1 MTDSSHPELCQFIR
15 QKIQER
21 PQKRVTFAEYMTW
34 VLYHPEYGYYSRGAG
49 IGASG
54 DFATSPH
61 LCADFGETLAEQF
74 VEMWQVLGCPQSF
87 QLVEMG
93 AGQGILAGDILRYLR
108 DRYPDFFRAIEYIV
122 VEKSESLKTEQQHR
136 LRNAPIQWC
145 NFEELDRNSIVG
157 CFFSNE
163 LVDAFPVHQF
173 VIQSG
178 KLHEIYVAIATER
191 SVKTIP
197 SFVDVGVNGIDP
209 SWDYRGVQMSHCGRM
224 PFAPTNSPNRPGG
237 CYTAPNEE
245 KIEFVEV
252 VGEPSNSQ
260 LAEYLEFS
268 GVDITQYPEGYRSEV
283 HLAALDWVEMVAQ
296 RLQRG
301 YVLTI
306 DYGYSADRYYSLG
319 RDRGTL
325 QCYYRHRYHDNP
337 YVYIGNQDITAHVN
351 FTALQRQG
359 ELLGLST
366 LGFTPQGLFLMALGW
381 GDRLVQL
388 GNSPQGQKT
397 ATARDIARIM
407 QRRQTLH
414 ALIDPMGFGKFGV
427 LIQGKGLSDEES
439 GRWLKGLT
447 EPL

>member
-1 MTDSSHPELCQFIR
+1 MTDSSNPELCQFIR

-21 PQKRVTFAEYMTW
+21 LQKRVTFAEYMTW
-34 VLYHPEYGYYSRGAG
+34 VLYHPQYGYYSRGAG

-74 VEMWQVLGCPQSF
+74 VEMWQIMGCPKPF
-87 QLVEMG
+87 HLVEMG

-108 DRYPDFFRAIEYIV
+108 DRYPDFFQAIEYIV

-178 KLHEIYVAIATER
+178 KLHEIYVA
-191 SVKTIP
+191 
-197 SFVDVGVNGIDP
+197 
-209 SWDYRGVQMSHCGRM
+209 
-224 PFAPTNSPNRPGG
+224 
-237 CYTAPNEE
+237 TAPNEE

-252 VGEPSNSQ
+252 VGEPSTSK
-260 LAEYLEFS
+260 LSEYLEFS
-268 GVDITQYPEGYRSEV
+268 GVDITHYPDGYRSEV
-283 HLAALDWVEMVAQ
+283 NLIALDWVERVAQ
-296 RLQRG
+296 RLQQG

-319 RDRGTL
+319 RSQGTL

-388 GNSPQGQKT
+388 GNSPQGQTT

-427 LIQGKGLSDEES
+427 LIQGKGLSQEEC

-447 EPL
+447 EPM

>member
-1 MTDSSHPELCQFIR
+1 MTDSSHPELCQFIC
-15 QKIQER
+15 QKIQEC
-21 PQKRVTFAEYMTW
+21 PQQRVTFSEYMAW

-74 VEMWQVLGCPQSF
+74 VEMWQIMGCPQPF
-87 QLVEMG
+87 HLVEMG

-108 DRYPDFFRAIEYIV
+108 DRYPDFFRAIEYRV
-122 VEKSESLKTEQQHR
+122 VERSESLKTEQQQR

-173 VIQSG
+173 IIQSG
-178 KLHEIYVAIATER
+178 KLHEIYVA
-191 SVKTIP
+191 
-197 SFVDVGVNGIDP
+197 
-209 SWDYRGVQMSHCGRM
+209 
-224 PFAPTNSPNRPGG
+224 
-237 CYTAPNEE
+237 TAPNEE
-245 KIEFVEV
+245 KSEFVEV
-252 VGEPSNSQ
+252 VGEPSTSQ

-283 HLAALDWVEMVAQ
+283 HLAALDWVETVAQ

-319 RDRGTL
+319 RSQGTL

-337 YVYIGNQDITAHVN
+337 YVSIGNQDITAHVN

-397 ATARDIARIM
+397 ATARDIASIM

-427 LIQGKGLSDEES
+427 LIQGKGLSEEECGQS
-439 GRWLKGLT
+439 LKGLT
-447 EPL
+447 EPI

>member
-1 MTDSSHPELCQFIR
+1 MINFSELELCQFIH
-15 QKIQER
+15 QHIQAR
-21 PQKRVTFAEYMTW
+21 PQKRVTFAEYMAW

-49 IGASG
+49 IGAAG

-74 VEMWQVLGCPQSF
+74 VEMWQIMGCPQPF
-87 QLVEMG
+87 HLVEMG
-93 AGQGILAGDILRYLR
+93 AGQGVLAGDILKYLR
-108 DRYPDFFRAIEYIV
+108 DRYPDFFRVIEYII
-122 VEKSESLKTEQQHR
+122 VEKSESLKIEQQQR
-136 LRNAPIQWC
+136 LKAAPIQWC
-145 NFEELDRNSIVG
+145 NFEELQKNSITG

-173 VIQSG
+173 VIHSR
-178 KLHEIYVAIATER
+178 K
-191 SVKTIP
+191 
-197 SFVDVGVNGIDP
+197 
-209 SWDYRGVQMSHCGRM
+209 VQEVYM
-224 PFAPTNSPNRPGG
+224 T
-237 CYTAPNEE
+237 TAQDEE

-252 VGEPSNSQ
+252 VGEPSTSK
-260 LAEYLEFS
+260 LAEYLEFN
-268 GVDITQYPEGYRSEV
+268 GIDISHYPDGYRSEV
-283 HLAALDWVEMVAQ
+283 NLAALDWVEAVAQ
-296 RLQRG
+296 RLRRG

-319 RDRGTL
+319 RSQGTL
-325 QCYYRHRYHDNP
+325 QCYYQHRYHNDP

-366 LGFTPQGLFLMALGW
+366 LGLTQQGLFLMALAW
-381 GDRLVQL
+381 GDRLVKL

-397 ATARDIARIM
+397 ATARDIASIM

-427 LIQGKGLSDEES
+427 LIQGKGLSKAECRRS
-439 GRWLKGLT
+439 LKGLT
-447 EPL
+447 EPI

>member
-21 PQKRVTFAEYMTW
+21 PEKRVTFAEYMTW

-74 VEMWQVLGCPQSF
+74 VEMWQIMGCPQPF

-145 NFEELDRNSIVG
+145 NFDELDKNLIVG

-173 VIQSG
+173 IIQSG
-178 KLHEIYVAIATER
+178 KLHEIYVA
-191 SVKTIP
+191 
-197 SFVDVGVNGIDP
+197 
-209 SWDYRGVQMSHCGRM
+209 
-224 PFAPTNSPNRPGG
+224 
-237 CYTAPNEE
+237 TAPNEE

-252 VGEPSNSQ
+252 VGEPSTSK
-260 LAEYLEFS
+260 LSEYLEFS

-283 HLAALDWVEMVAQ
+283 HLAALDWVEMVAK

-319 RDRGTL
+319 RSQGTL

-359 ELLGLST
+359 ELLRLST

-397 ATARDIARIM
+397 ATARDIASIM

-427 LIQGKGLSDEES
+427 LIQGKGLSDEEG
-439 GRWLKGLT
+439 GRWLKGLM

>member
-1 MTDSSHPELCQFIR
+1 MTDSSHPELSQFIR
-15 QKIQER
+15 QQIQES
-21 PQKRVTFAEYMTW
+21 PQKRVTFADYMAW
-34 VLYHPEYGYYSRGAG
+34 VLYHPQYGYYSRGAG
-49 IGASG
+49 IGAAG

-74 VEMWQVLGCPQSF
+74 VEMWQILGCPQSF

-108 DRYPDFFRAIEYIV
+108 DRYPDFFQAIEYIII
-122 VEKSESLKTEQQHR
+122 EKSATLKKEQQHR
-136 LRNAPIQWC
+136 LKTATIRWC
-145 NFEELDRNSIVG
+145 ELDEIEIDSIAG

-173 VIQSG
+173 VVRSG
-178 KLHEIYVAIATER
+178 KLQEIYV
-191 SVKTIP
+191 
-197 SFVDVGVNGIDP
+197 
-209 SWDYRGVQMSHCGRM
+209 
-224 PFAPTNSPNRPGG
+224 TNSPDEG
-237 CYTAPNEE
+237 

-252 VGEPSNSQ
+252 VGEPSTSQ
-260 LAEYLEFS
+260 LAEYLELS
-268 GVDITQYPEGYRSEV
+268 GVDITQYPDGYRSEV
-283 HLAALDWVEMVAQ
+283 NLAALDWVKTVAQ

-319 RDRGTL
+319 RSQGTL

-351 FTALQRQG
+351 FTALEYQG
-359 ELLGLST
+359 EVSGLST
-366 LGFTPQGLFLMALGW
+366 LGFTQQGLFLMALGW

-388 GNSPQGQKT
+388 GNSPEGQKT
-397 ATARDIARIM
+397 ATVQDITRIM

-427 LIQGKGLSDEES
+427 LIQGKGLSEEDW
-439 GRWLKGLT
+439 GRSLRGLT
-447 EPL
+447 EPI